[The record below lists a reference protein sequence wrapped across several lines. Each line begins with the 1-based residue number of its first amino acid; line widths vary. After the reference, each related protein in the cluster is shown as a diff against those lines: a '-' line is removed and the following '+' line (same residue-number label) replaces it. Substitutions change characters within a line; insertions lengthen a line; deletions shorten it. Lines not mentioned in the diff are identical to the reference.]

1 MGHKKVAYYG
11 LFSALALLMSY
22 VELLIPLNIMV
33 PGIKLGLSNVIVLIT
48 LYTMGAKDAF
58 YISFVRI
65 LLTGLLFAGFAGFLY
80 SAAGA
85 ALSFLAMTLFKKWG
99 QFSIVGVSVVG
110 GVFHNV
116 GQITVAA
123 LVVDNTKLYYYLPVL
138 LFAGVGTGILTG
150 ILAKYSLPYL
160 RNFY

>member
-11 LFSALALLMSY
+11 LLCALALIMSY
-22 VELLIPLNIMV
+22 LEMLIPLHIAV
-33 PGIKLGLSNVIVLIT
+33 PGIKLGLANVVVLIT
-48 LYTMGAKDAF
+48 LYSMGPKDAF

-80 SAAGA
+80 SVAGA
-85 ALSFLAMTLFKKWG
+85 SLSFLAMLLFKKWERL
-99 QFSIVGVSVVG
+99 SIVGVSVVG

-123 LVVDNTKLYYYLPVL
+123 LVVDNAKLYYYLPPL
-138 LFAGVGTGILTG
+138 IFAGVGTGILTG
-150 ILAKYSLPYL
+150 ILAKCSLPYL
-160 RNFY
+160 RNF